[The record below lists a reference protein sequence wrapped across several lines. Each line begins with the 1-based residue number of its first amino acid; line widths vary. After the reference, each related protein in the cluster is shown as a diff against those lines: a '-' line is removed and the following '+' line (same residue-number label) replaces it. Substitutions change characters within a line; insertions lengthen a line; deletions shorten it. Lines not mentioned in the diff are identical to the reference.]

1 MRRLTNNE
9 IRVDVPSPVGASP
22 TGQRVLELR
31 REALGVARDLV
42 HDFSEGGRRPWVGES
57 VRCRDGLEVSTG
69 RAAVLGSA
77 REKVAS
83 GMDDDEPVELL
94 DAG

>member
-22 TGQRVLELR
+22 TGQRVLELW

-42 HDFSEGGRRPWVGES
+42 HDFSEGGRCPWVGES
-57 VRCRDGLEVSTG
+57 VGCRNGLEVSTG
-69 RAAVLGSA
+69 RVAVLGSA
-77 REKVAS
+77 REKMAS
-83 GMDDDEPVELL
+83 SVDDDEPVELL